1 VFQHPVPPPPGPY
14 ESWQEAYRDARQGTM
29 LGLEGVPSQS
39 TGQLRSRSE
48 RDRRAESALH
58 EVAYEQSVSR
68 QGTTA
73 SAWLSRGR
81 QPASGSAGDDSQRLA
96 QQGTTASAWLSRGR
110 QPAPGSAGGDSQRL
124 DRRRKVWPRHI
135 LQGPGVTLP
144 GTRPV
149 FLCGDGFT
157 LVYRGAVG
165 PQSCRAFHALR
176 DDNEI
181 FQTSIASKTPAR
193 QNLSPRSYRY

>member
-1 VFQHPVPPPPGPY
+1 
-14 ESWQEAYRDARQGTM
+14 M

-81 QPASGSAGDDSQRLA
+81 QPAPGSAGDDSQRLA
-96 QQGTTASAWLSRGR
+96 QQGATASAWIDGGKFGPAIYCRGR
-110 QPAPGSAGGDSQRL
+110 
-124 DRRRKVWPRHI
+124 V
-135 LQGPGVTLP
+135 
-144 GTRPV
+144 
-149 FLCGDGFT
+149 
-157 LVYRGAVG
+157 
-165 PQSCRAFHALR
+165 
-176 DDNEI
+176 
-181 FQTSIASKTPAR
+181 
-193 QNLSPRSYRY
+193 